1 MDMYQKRKMRAEKKM
16 KSEDEKR
23 FPKISISWYPGHMAK
38 TMKQVEED
46 LKLADIVIE
55 ILDARIPISSQNPEV
70 QKLIKNKK
78 KIVILNKSD
87 LANEAETNKWIK
99 YFEKKH
105 VPSILCNSNNG
116 MGANNIVGKI
126 NEMMTEERN
135 IAQQKGRNKI
145 ARAMIIGVPNVGKS
159 SFINRVSSKT
169 AMKVGNKP
177 GVTKNK
183 QWIRLANNIE
193 LLDTPGV
200 LWPKIADEQTALN
213 LAYTGTIKDDVI
225 DEVEIAYNLV
235 KFLMEKYRGNLI
247 ERYSLNSNIIDKINL
262 NEELEENERVVEIM
276 NYIGEKRGAVSKGNN
291 IDLEKV
297 SRIVLDDFRNG
308 NLGRITLEIAE

>member
-1 MDMYQKRKMRAEKKM
+1 MDMYQKRKIRAEKKM
-16 KSEDEKR
+16 KSEDEKW

-46 LKLADIVIE
+46 LKLVDIVIE

>member
-1 MDMYQKRKMRAEKKM
+1 MDMYQKRKIRAEKK
-16 KSEDEKR
+16 KNDSQKN
-23 FPKISISWYPGHMAK
+23 FSKVSISWYPGHMAK

-46 LKLADIVIE
+46 LKLVDIVIE

-213 LAYTGTIKDDVI
+213 LAYTGTIKDDII

>member
-1 MDMYQKRKMRAEKKM
+1 MDMYQKRKIRAEKK
-16 KSEDEKR
+16 KNDSQKN
-23 FPKISISWYPGHMAK
+23 FSKVSISWYPGHMAK

-46 LKLADIVIE
+46 LKLVDIVIE

-183 QWIRLANNIE
+183 QWIRRANNIE

>member
-1 MDMYQKRKMRAEKKM
+1 MDMYQKRKIRAEKK
-16 KSEDEKR
+16 KNDSQKN
-23 FPKISISWYPGHMAK
+23 FSKVSISWYPGHMAK

-46 LKLADIVIE
+46 LKLVDIVIE

-235 KFLMEKYRGNLI
+235 KFLMEKYRGNLV

>member
-1 MDMYQKRKMRAEKKM
+1 MSNEK
-16 KSEDEKR
+16 SCAST
-23 FPKISISWYPGHMAK
+23 SINWYPGHMAK
-38 TMKQVEED
+38 TMKQVEEY
-46 LKLADIVIE
+46 LKLVDIVIE

-87 LANEAETNKWIK
+87 LANEAETDKWIK